1 MKILFLSAWFPY
13 PPDNG
18 ARIRAY
24 NLMKGLSQKHEVFMI
39 SLLQD
44 DSNAEDSRYLS
55 DICEVVSVHESNWFK
70 PRGMKSLLAL
80 FSNRP
85 RSVVCTYDDRIRMS
99 IENAISRIAPDVIV
113 ASSLGIAHYVPQ
125 GVSVPKIL
133 DQHNCEYAVM
143 KRAADKIA
151 NPLKRWRAAAGWK
164 KAARWEANLCRR
176 FDAITAVSGND
187 RALILKAAPDLAD
200 IHIIPNGVDTSHY
213 DPDLW
218 KPEHGA
224 LVYNG
229 ALTYSA
235 NLDAVQY
242 FISEIYPI
250 LRQKG
255 KDFKLRITGS
265 NKGVDLTAIENC
277 PGVEL
282 TGYVSDIRDVL
293 AKSAVCVV
301 PLREGGGSRLK
312 ILEAMAAGVPV
323 VSTSMGAEGI
333 DVEHKTQI
341 MLADSAEQ
349 FAESI
354 VQVVDNPELTSDLR
368 TAARRFVEQK
378 YDWSSISSRFTKVVE
393 SVEHIDVV
401 NG

>member
-1 MKILFLSAWFPY
+1 M
-13 PPDNG
+13 
-18 ARIRAY
+18 
-24 NLMKGLSQKHEVFMI
+24 
-39 SLLQD
+39 
-44 DSNAEDSRYLS
+44 
-55 DICEVVSVHESNWFK
+55 
-70 PRGMKSLLAL
+70 
-80 FSNRP
+80 
-85 RSVVCTYDDRIRMS
+85 
-99 IENAISRIAPDVIV
+99 
-113 ASSLGIAHYVPQ
+113 
-125 GVSVPKIL
+125 
-133 DQHNCEYAVM
+133 
-143 KRAADKIA
+143 
-151 NPLKRWRAAAGWK
+151 
-164 KAARWEANLCRR
+164 
-176 FDAITAVSGND
+176 
-187 RALILKAAPDLAD
+187 
-200 IHIIPNGVDTSHY
+200 DTSHY

-265 NKGVDLTAIENC
+265 NKGVDLTDIENC

-354 VQVVDNPELTSDLR
+354 VQVVDNPELRSNLR